1 MPYSIIG
8 QQLLSHMRL
17 SKLKRLVSTLGASI
31 VVGVGSSGVVA
42 SVPETKTVES
52 SYRNRSSQKTA
63 VANTVSTS
71 VDSASEEGPSPQTTV
86 KATNLKAQRETL
98 AENPLCKL
106 ASEMMENPPEVFQSN
121 PVSQPP
127 SRFSNLVAGFLTK
140 TMQVMGLERLVEAE
154 PIPTTTVA
162 VVPKSGM
169 LQDEAIATDP
179 GNEAPASTTALV
191 SNTTSAPRTAAGEY
205 ELWVKGHL
213 IANVRTESKANLLAQ
228 RLERLV
234 ETDSFNG
241 AAVTPMLHQEQPAIA
256 MGEQI
261 LFVID
266 ESVTREASKNYEI
279 LAIRWANNLRL
290 AFDVPALDLV
300 TAQTNMYQ
308 VKETSQSMEGLA
320 SWYGP
325 YFHGR
330 LTANGEIYDQF
341 ALTAAHPS
349 MPLNTFLKITNL
361 NNEKSVIIRL
371 NDRGPYIKPR
381 NLDLSLGAARCLNS
395 VDKGVIPYK
404 ATIMERRPAIAAE
417 AI

>member
-1 MPYSIIG
+1 
-8 QQLLSHMRL
+8 MRF
-17 SKLKRLVSTLGASI
+17 SKLKGFLSALGASV
-31 VVGVGSSGVVA
+31 VVGTGGVMSSFPAIRVEASEAKHHGSSPQTVVA
-42 SVPETKTVES
+42 QTVSPPVES
-52 SYRNRSSQKTA
+52 
-63 VANTVSTS
+63 ANTVVQKLEDDLVS
-71 VDSASEEGPSPQTTV
+71 VATTAQTKLEV
-86 KATNLKAQRETL
+86 QRENL
-98 AENPLCKL
+98 AENPLCQL
-106 ASEMMENPPEVFQSN
+106 ASETDANPPEVFQN
-121 PVSQPP
+121 NAAATTP
-127 SRFSNLVAGFLTK
+127 SRFSNFVSSFLRK
-140 TMQVMGLERLVEAE
+140 IVQAMGLTRLFQPQSV
-154 PIPTTTVA
+154 PTTKVA
-162 VVPKSGM
+162 IVPKTDGESAG
-169 LQDEAIATDP
+169 AIADFDAET
-179 GNEAPASTTALV
+179 NANTALV
-191 SNTTSAPRTAAGEY
+191 SNESASPRSDSGASASGEY

-213 IANVRTESKANLLAQ
+213 IANIRTQSKVNLLAQ

-234 ETDSFNG
+234 ETSSFN
-241 AAVTPMLHQEQPAIA
+241 AAAITPTIHDAKPAIA
-256 MGEQI
+256 MGDQI

-266 ESVTREASKNYEI
+266 ESITLAESNNYEI

-300 TAQTNMYQ
+300 TAQTQMYQ
-308 VKETSQSMEGLA
+308 VAETSQSLEGLA

-349 MPLNTFLKITNL
+349 MPLNTYLKITNL

-381 NLDLSLGAARCLNS
+381 SLDLSLGAARCLGS
-395 VDKGVIPYK
+395 VEKGVIPYK

>member
-1 MPYSIIG
+1 
-8 QQLLSHMRL
+8 
-17 SKLKRLVSTLGASI
+17 V
-31 VVGVGSSGVVA
+31 
-42 SVPETKTVES
+42 
-52 SYRNRSSQKTA
+52 
-63 VANTVSTS
+63 TS
-71 VDSASEEGPSPQTTV
+71 ATTIE
-86 KATNLKAQRETL
+86 TNLEVQRENF
-98 AENPLCKL
+98 AENALCQL
-106 ASEMMENPPEVFQSN
+106 ALETEENPPDVFQN
-121 PVSQPP
+121 NAVAETP
-127 SRFSNLVAGFLTK
+127 SRFSNFVSSFLRK
-140 TMQVMGLERLVEAE
+140 VVQVMGMERLFQPQSV
-154 PIPTTTVA
+154 PTTKVA
-162 VVPKSGM
+162 VVPKAGGESSG
-169 LQDEAIATDP
+169 AIAVQ
-179 GNEAPASTTALV
+179 EAETNATTALV
-191 SNTTSAPRTAAGEY
+191 SNTTASPSTDSGEY

-213 IANVRTESKANLLAQ
+213 IANIRTQNKVNLLAQ

-234 ETDSFNG
+234 ETSSFN
-241 AAVTPMLHQEQPAIA
+241 AAAITPTIHDGRPAIA

-266 ESVTREASKNYEI
+266 KSITFAESKNYEI

-300 TAQTNMYQ
+300 TAQTQMYQ
-308 VKETSQSMEGLA
+308 VEETSQSLEGLA

-349 MPLNTFLKITNL
+349 MPLDSYLKITNL

-381 NLDLSLGAARCLNS
+381 SLDLSLGAARCLGS
-395 VDKGVIPYK
+395 VEKGVIPYK
-404 ATIMERRPAIAAE
+404 ATIMKRRPAIAAE